1 MTRERAPYVAE
12 AAVMLLLVALVALG
26 TTVGFVVGRDA
37 KTSSSTTSTTPG
49 HVGANLSAADFG
61 DPAAGAKLFVSKGCA
76 DCHSYG
82 GQGGKDAPPLDFMAG
97 HLSARDVA
105 NMSGR
110 IWNHLPAMLMHFKQ
124 EGLPVPT
131 FQDDEMANLI
141 AFLHS
146 ANGAAP
152 SDTGS

>member
-1 MTRERAPYVAE
+1 
-12 AAVMLLLVALVALG
+12 
-26 TTVGFVVGRDA
+26 
-37 KTSSSTTSTTPG
+37 
-49 HVGANLSAADFG
+49 
-61 DPAAGAKLFVSKGCA
+61 
-76 DCHSYG
+76 
-82 GQGGKDAPPLDFMAG
+82 MAG

-110 IWNHLPAMLMHFKQ
+110 IWDHLPAMLVYFKK

-131 FQDDEMANLI
+131 FQDDEMADLI

-152 SDTGS
+152 SGTGS